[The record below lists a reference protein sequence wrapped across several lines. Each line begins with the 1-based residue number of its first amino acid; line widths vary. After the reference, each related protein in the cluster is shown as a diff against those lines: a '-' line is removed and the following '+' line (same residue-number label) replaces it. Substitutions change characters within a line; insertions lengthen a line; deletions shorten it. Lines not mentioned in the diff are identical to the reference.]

1 MEELKRTLEE
11 VFKSEIIKIVISNK
25 VKKDEK
31 YNKIAI
37 NLKENNKNKFYQ
49 IEKFTDKQVF
59 HENIKINEI
68 SDKVGE
74 LIFGNYKQMTA
85 WSNNEIFDLKI
96 SKKGKIFLGKKKND
110 NSKIV
115 AKGHNKEKNYI
126 LKEGMIIEPLID
138 LGVFTK
144 EGKVVNSKYDKYK
157 QINRLIEIIDDEI
170 KKNDY
175 KELTILDFGCGKSYL
190 TFVLYYYFVKIK
202 NINVKMIGLDLKED
216 VIKKCND
223 IAKRYNYE
231 NLHFE
236 LGDINGFKYNN
247 KVDMVITLH
256 ACDTATD
263 YALYNAIKWNSK
275 MIFSV
280 PCCQHEFNSQ
290 MKANELSILTKYG
303 IVQERVAA
311 LMTDSVRANLLECV
325 GYKTQLL
332 EFIDIAHSPK
342 NILIRASK
350 NNISKEKK
358 EKSLN
363 EVNNLIR
370 TFNFNPTLYNL
381 LKNDNL
387 I

>member
-157 QINRLIEIIDDEI
+157 QINRFVEIIDDEI
-170 KKNDY
+170 KKTEDIVYAATGNKTKVFRFPSGDYNQDALEYVRSLGYECIQWDVDSIDY
-175 KELTILDFGCGKSYL
+175 KESGADVEYNR
-190 TFVLYYYFVKIK
+190 VMK
-202 NINVKMIGLDLKED
+202 NIKEGSIALFHNNAKYTPQNLKKIINKLTEEGYEFVTISELIYD
-216 VIKKCND
+216 DNYYVDEKGEQIKK
-223 IAKRYNYE
+223 
-231 NLHFE
+231 
-236 LGDINGFKYNN
+236 
-247 KVDMVITLH
+247 
-256 ACDTATD
+256 
-263 YALYNAIKWNSK
+263 
-275 MIFSV
+275 
-280 PCCQHEFNSQ
+280 
-290 MKANELSILTKYG
+290 
-303 IVQERVAA
+303 
-311 LMTDSVRANLLECV
+311 
-325 GYKTQLL
+325 
-332 EFIDIAHSPK
+332 
-342 NILIRASK
+342 
-350 NNISKEKK
+350 
-358 EKSLN
+358 
-363 EVNNLIR
+363 
-370 TFNFNPTLYNL
+370 
-381 LKNDNL
+381 
-387 I
+387 